1 MSLRPLGVGGPFTSS
16 TVIAHTRLPAGYT
29 PMPDSAPRVDFEAVF
44 NAAPGSYL
52 LLAPDLTI
60 VAVDD
65 AYLAATMTSR
75 DGIIGR
81 PLFDA
86 FPDDP
91 ADASATGVRNLRAS
105 LERALATRHPD
116 RMPVQR
122 YPIRRPDGSFE
133 VRYWSPLNTPVLGPG
148 GAVRYLI
155 HWVEDVTDLV
165 RLKEERQAAIAVH
178 ERELEARDTKI
189 EAEVFLRSEAIEA
202 NRRLR
207 ESETRLRLLTEALPQ
222 IIWTALPDGSR
233 EYVNERWTDWT
244 GLPVSAAL
252 GDGWAEV
259 IHPEDRD
266 ATTQAWAAAAS
277 GATGRFEHAQ
287 RYRTRE
293 GGYRWVL
300 STAAAHRG
308 PNGQVLRWYGATTDI
323 HDRVTAEQQRRQAQ
337 RLQAAGKLAGGVAHE
352 VNNMLTVVLGFGEL
366 VRDRLAAADVR
377 EDLEQMILAAER
389 AAVVTRQLL
398 AYSRQQQLHPVV
410 LDLQPVVRELAP
422 ALARVLGSD
431 RRLALDWSE
440 PAWVKADRGQL
451 EQVLINLVANA
462 RDATGTDAEI
472 RIGVGRRYVDPVTLE
487 RQHETELVPGEF
499 ATVTVE
505 DSGTGMDA
513 ETMSQVFEPFFTTK
527 GVGEGTGLGLSM
539 VYGIVKQHGG
549 YVGIASEV
557 GVGTRVTVHLPLAP
571 APAEAAEAAAMAPGT
586 RGYGRILVVEDEP
599 MLRDLARR
607 ALARRGYEVVV
618 VTDGA
623 SALRLLEGDT
633 PRFDLVLT
641 DVVMPKL
648 NGKELADRI
657 WSRFP
662 GLPVLFMTGY
672 SPQDVLKRGLVIAG
686 ASFVQKPFTPEG
698 LVEAVERMLNAGD
711 RAEAGR
717 E

>member
-1 MSLRPLGVGGPFTSS
+1 
-16 TVIAHTRLPAGYT
+16 
-29 PMPDSAPRVDFEAVF
+29 MPDPAPRVDFEAVF

-60 VAVDD
+60 LAVDD

-75 DGIIGR
+75 EAIVGKYV
-81 PLFDA
+81 FDA

-91 ADASATGVRNLRAS
+91 DDPSATGVRNLRAS
-105 LERALATRHPD
+105 LERAVSTRRPD

-133 VRYWSPLNTPVLGPG
+133 DRWWSPLNMPVLGAG
-148 GAVRYLI
+148 GEVRYLI
-155 HWVEDVTDLV
+155 HWVEDVTDLW
-165 RLKEERQAAIAVH
+165 RIKEESRAAIAVR
-178 ERELEARDTKI
+178 ERELQVRDSKI
-189 EAEVFLRSEAIEA
+189 EAEAYLRNEAIEA
-202 NRRLR
+202 NRRLT
-207 ESETRLRLLTEALPQ
+207 ESETRLRLLTVALPQ
-222 IIWTALPDGSR
+222 IIWTASPDGTR

-244 GLPVSAAL
+244 GLPVSHAL
-252 GDGWAEV
+252 GDSWAQV

-266 ATTQAWAAAAS
+266 ATTRAWAAAAS
-277 GATGRFEHAQ
+277 GTTGRFEHAQ
-287 RYRTRE
+287 RYRMRD

-308 PNGQVLRWYGATTDI
+308 PDGQVLRWYGATTDI

-366 VRDRLAAADVR
+366 VRDRLAAEDVR

-398 AYSRQQQLHPVV
+398 AYSRQQQLPPVV
-410 LDLQPVVRELAP
+410 VDLQQVVRELAP

-431 RRLALDWSE
+431 RRLAVDWNE
-440 PAWVKADRGQL
+440 PAWVTADRGQL

-472 RIGVGRRYVDPVTLE
+472 RVAVGSRYVDPATLE
-487 RQHETELVPGEF
+487 RHHETELVPGEF

-513 ETMSQVFEPFFTTK
+513 DTMSQVFEPFFTTK

-549 YVGIASEV
+549 FVDIASEL
-557 GVGTRVTVHLPLAP
+557 GVGTRVTVHLPRAP
-571 APAEAAEAAAMAPGT
+571 APAAANEPDTLPPGT

-607 ALARRGYEVVV
+607 ALARKGYDVVV

-698 LVEAVERMLNAGD
+698 LVEAVERMLNAGE
-711 RAEAGR
+711 RAGAGR

>member
-1 MSLRPLGVGGPFTSS
+1 
-16 TVIAHTRLPAGYT
+16 
-29 PMPDSAPRVDFEAVF
+29 MPDSAPRVDFEAVF
-44 NAAPGSYL
+44 KAAPGSYL

-60 VAVDD
+60 LAVDE

-75 DGIIGR
+75 EGIVGR
-81 PLFDA
+81 PLFEA

-91 ADASATGVRNLRAS
+91 TDAGATGVRNLRAS
-105 LERALATRHPD
+105 LERALATKHPD

-133 VRYWSPLNTPVLGPG
+133 VRYWSPLNTPVLGDRG
-148 GAVRYLI
+148 EVRYLI
-155 HWVEDVTDLV
+155 HWVEDVTELV
-165 RLKEERQAAIAVH
+165 RLKEESQAAIALSQ
-178 ERELEARDTKI
+178 RELEARDSKI
-189 EAEVFLRSEAIEA
+189 EAEVFLRSEAMQA
-202 NRRLR
+202 NRLLT

-222 IIWTALPDGSR
+222 IIWTAAPDGSR
-233 EYVNERWTDWT
+233 EYVNERWTEWT

-252 GDGWAEV
+252 GDGWAQV

-266 ATTQAWAAAAS
+266 ATTRAWAAAAS
-277 GATGRFEHAQ
+277 GGSARFEHAQ
-287 RYRTRE
+287 RYRMRD

-300 STAAAHRG
+300 STAAPHRG
-308 PNGQVLRWYGATTDI
+308 SDGQVLRWYGATTDI

-366 VRDRLAAADVR
+366 VRDRLGADDAVR

-398 AYSRQQQLHPVV
+398 AYSRRQQLHPVV
-410 LDLQPVVRELAP
+410 LDLHRVVRELAP
-422 ALARVLGSD
+422 ALGRVLGSD
-431 RRLALDWSE
+431 RRLAVNWSE
-440 PAWVKADRGQL
+440 PVWVKADRGQL

-472 RIGVGRRYVDPVTLE
+472 WISVGRRYIDPATLE

-499 ATVTVE
+499 ASVTVA
-505 DSGTGMDA
+505 DSGRGMDP
-513 ETMSQVFEPFFTTK
+513 ETVSQVFEPFFTTK
-527 GVGEGTGLGLSM
+527 GAGEGTGLGLSM

-549 YVGIASEV
+549 YVGITSEV
-557 GVGTRVTVHLPLAP
+557 GVGTKVTVNLPLAP
-571 APAEAAEAAAMAPGT
+571 APVEAEEAHPVRPAAQ
-586 RGYGRILVVEDEP
+586 RYGRILVVEDEP

-607 ALARRGYEVVV
+607 ALTRKGYDVVV

-648 NGKELADRI
+648 NGKELADRV

-672 SPQDVLKRGLVIAG
+672 SPQDVLKRGLVVAG
-686 ASFVQKPFTPEG
+686 ASFIQKPFTPEG
-698 LVEAVERMLNAGD
+698 LVEAVERLLRAGE
-711 RAEAGR
+711 RAGAAQEL
-717 E
+717 

>member
-1 MSLRPLGVGGPFTSS
+1 
-16 TVIAHTRLPAGYT
+16 
-29 PMPDSAPRVDFEAVF
+29 MPDSAPRVDFEAVF
-44 NAAPGSYL
+44 NSAPGSYL

-60 VAVDD
+60 VAVDQ

-75 DGIIGR
+75 DAILGR
-81 PLFDA
+81 GLFEA

-91 ADASATGVRNLRAS
+91 NDPDATGVRNLRAS
-105 LERALATRHPD
+105 LERTLATRKPD
-116 RMPVQR
+116 RMAIQR

-133 VRYWSPLNTPVLGPG
+133 VRFWSPLNTPVLGPDG
-148 GAVRYLI
+148 EVRYLI
-155 HWVEDVTDLV
+155 HWVEDVTELV
-165 RLKEERQAAIAVH
+165 RLKEESQAALDRR
-178 ERELEARDTKI
+178 ERELEARDSTI
-189 EAEVFLRSEAIEA
+189 EAEVFLRTEAMQA
-202 NRRLR
+202 NRRLT

-222 IIWTALPDGSR
+222 IIWTAAPDGSR

-252 GDGWAEV
+252 GDGWAQV

-266 ATTQAWAAAAS
+266 ATTRAWAAAAS
-277 GATGRFEHAQ
+277 GGTGRFEHAQ
-287 RYRTRE
+287 RYRMRDA
-293 GGYRWVL
+293 GYRWVL
-300 STAAAHRG
+300 STATAQRDPDG
-308 PNGQVLRWYGATTDI
+308 RTLRWYGVTTDI
-323 HDRVTAEQQRRQAQ
+323 HDRVTAEQQWRQAQ

-366 VRDRLAAADVR
+366 VRERLGGDDTVR
-377 EDLEQMILAAER
+377 EDLGQMVLAAER

-410 LDLQPVVRELAP
+410 LDLHQVVRELAP
-422 ALARVLGSD
+422 ALARILGSD
-431 RRLALDWSE
+431 RRLMVGWSE
-440 PAWVKADRGQL
+440 PAWVTADRGQL

-462 RDATGTDAEI
+462 RDATRTDGE
-472 RIGVGRRYVDPVTLE
+472 IGVSVTRRYIDPATLE

-499 ATVTVE
+499 ACVTVE
-505 DSGTGMDA
+505 DSGRGMDP
-513 ETMSQVFEPFFTTK
+513 ETVSQVFEPFFTTK

-549 YVGIASEV
+549 YVAIASEL

-571 APAEAAEAAAMAPGT
+571 APAQADEAPAVPAET
-586 RGYGRILVVEDEP
+586 RRYGRILVVEDEP

-607 ALARRGYEVVV
+607 ALTRKGYDVVV
-618 VTDGA
+618 MTDGA
-623 SALRLLEGDT
+623 SALRLLEADT

-648 NGKELADRI
+648 NGKELADRV
-657 WSRFP
+657 WTRFP

-686 ASFVQKPFTPEG
+686 ASFIQKPFTPEG
-698 LVEAVERMLNAGD
+698 LVEAVERMLKAGD
-711 RAEAGR
+711 HAGAGR
-717 E
+717 GTV

>member
-1 MSLRPLGVGGPFTSS
+1 MADSSL
-16 TVIAHTRLPAGYT
+16 
-29 PMPDSAPRVDFEAVF
+29 RVDFEAVF

-60 VAVDD
+60 LAVDE

-75 DGIIGR
+75 EGIVGR
-81 PLFDA
+81 PLFEA

-91 ADASATGVRNLRAS
+91 ADPGATGVRNLRAS
-105 LERALATRHPD
+105 LERALATGRPD
-116 RMPVQR
+116 RMSIQR

-133 VRYWSPLNTPVLGPG
+133 VRYWSPLNTPVRGPG
-148 GAVRYLI
+148 GEVRYLI
-155 HWVEDVTDLV
+155 HWVEDVSELV
-165 RLKEERQAAIAVH
+165 RLKEESQAAIDLR
-178 ERELEARDTKI
+178 ERELEARDSKI
-189 EAEVFLRSEAIEA
+189 EAEMFLRSEAMEA
-202 NRRLR
+202 NRLLT

-222 IIWTALPDGSR
+222 IIWTAAPDGSR

-252 GDGWAEV
+252 GDNWSAV
-259 IHPEDRD
+259 IHPEDRE
-266 ATTQAWAAAAS
+266 ATTRAWAAAAS
-277 GATGRFEHAQ
+277 SGAARFEHAQ
-287 RYRTRE
+287 RYRMRDAS
-293 GGYRWVL
+293 YRWVL
-300 STAAAHRG
+300 STATAQRDPDG
-308 PNGQVLRWYGATTDI
+308 RTLRWYGVTTDI

-366 VRDRLAAADVR
+366 VRDRLGDDQVR

-410 LDLQPVVRELAP
+410 LDLHQVARELAP

-431 RRLALDWSE
+431 RRLTVGWSD
-440 PAWVKADRGQL
+440 PTWVKADRGQL

-472 RIGVGRRYVDPVTLE
+472 RLTVSRRYIDPATLE
-487 RQHETELVPGEF
+487 RHHETELVPGEF

-527 GVGEGTGLGLSM
+527 SVGQGTGLGLSM

-557 GVGTRVTVHLPLAP
+557 GVGTRVTVHLPVAP
-571 APAEAAEAAAMAPGT
+571 APVQADEAAAVAPGT

-607 ALARRGYEVVV
+607 ALARKGYDVVV

-623 SALRLLEGDT
+623 SALRLLESDT
-633 PRFDLVLT
+633 PSFDLVLT

-648 NGKELADRI
+648 NGKELADRV
-657 WSRFP
+657 WSKFP

-686 ASFVQKPFTPEG
+686 ASFIQKPFTPEG
-698 LVEAVERMLNAGD
+698 LVEAVQRMLHAGD
-711 RAEAGR
+711 RAGAGS

>member
-1 MSLRPLGVGGPFTSS
+1 
-16 TVIAHTRLPAGYT
+16 
-29 PMPDSAPRVDFEAVF
+29 
-44 NAAPGSYL
+44 
-52 LLAPDLTI
+52 
-60 VAVDD
+60 
-65 AYLAATMTSR
+65 
-75 DGIIGR
+75 
-81 PLFDA
+81 
-86 FPDDP
+86 
-91 ADASATGVRNLRAS
+91 
-105 LERALATRHPD
+105 
-116 RMPVQR
+116 
-122 YPIRRPDGSFE
+122 
-133 VRYWSPLNTPVLGPG
+133 
-148 GAVRYLI
+148 
-155 HWVEDVTDLV
+155 
-165 RLKEERQAAIAVH
+165 
-178 ERELEARDTKI
+178 
-189 EAEVFLRSEAIEA
+189 
-202 NRRLR
+202 
-207 ESETRLRLLTEALPQ
+207 
-222 IIWTALPDGSR
+222 
-233 EYVNERWTDWT
+233 
-244 GLPVSAAL
+244 
-252 GDGWAEV
+252 
-259 IHPEDRD
+259 
-266 ATTQAWAAAAS
+266 
-277 GATGRFEHAQ
+277 
-287 RYRTRE
+287 
-293 GGYRWVL
+293 
-300 STAAAHRG
+300 
-308 PNGQVLRWYGATTDI
+308 
-323 HDRVTAEQQRRQAQ
+323 
-337 RLQAAGKLAGGVAHE
+337 
-352 VNNMLTVVLGFGEL
+352 
-366 VRDRLAAADVR
+366 
-377 EDLEQMILAAER
+377 
-389 AAVVTRQLL
+389 
-398 AYSRQQQLHPVV
+398 
-410 LDLQPVVRELAP
+410 
-422 ALARVLGSD
+422 VLGSD
-431 RRLALDWSE
+431 RRLTLDWNE

-472 RIGVGRRYVDPVTLE
+472 RIGVGRRYVDPATLE

-717 E
+717 Q

>member
-1 MSLRPLGVGGPFTSS
+1 
-16 TVIAHTRLPAGYT
+16 
-29 PMPDSAPRVDFEAVF
+29 MPDSAPRVDFEAVF

-60 VAVDD
+60 LAVDD

-75 DGIIGR
+75 EGIVGR
-81 PLFDA
+81 SLFDA

-91 ADASATGVRNLRAS
+91 NDPSATGVRNLRAS
-105 LERALATRHPD
+105 LERALATRRAD

-122 YPIRRPDGSFE
+122 YPIRRPDGTFE
-133 VRYWSPLNTPVLGPG
+133 VRYWSPLNTPVLGPD

-155 HWVEDVTDLV
+155 HWVEDVTALV
-165 RLKEERQAAIAVH
+165 RLREESQAAIALR
-178 ERELEARDTKI
+178 ERELEARDSKL
-189 EAEVFLRSEAIEA
+189 EAELFLRNEAMEA
-202 NRRLR
+202 NRLLT

-222 IIWTALPDGSR
+222 IIWTSSPDGAR

-252 GDGWAEV
+252 GDGWAQV
-259 IHPEDRD
+259 IHPEDRE
-266 ATTQAWAAAAS
+266 ATTRAWAAAAS
-277 GATGRFEHAQ
+277 GATRRFEHSQ
-287 RYRTRE
+287 RYRMRD
-293 GGYRWVL
+293 GSYRWVL
-300 STAAAHRG
+300 STAAAQRDAEG
-308 PNGQVLRWYGATTDI
+308 RVLRWYGVTTDI

-366 VRDRLAAADVR
+366 VRDRLDAADVR

-389 AAVVTRQLL
+389 AAAVTRQLL
-398 AYSRQQQLHPVV
+398 AYSRQQQLHAVV
-410 LDLQPVVRELAP
+410 LDLQQVVRELAP
-422 ALARVLGSD
+422 ALARILGSD
-431 RRLALDWSE
+431 RRLTVGWSE
-440 PAWVKADRGQL
+440 PVWVQADRGQL

-472 RIGVGRRYVDPVTLE
+472 RVSVGRQHIDPATLE
-487 RQHETELVPGEF
+487 RYHETELVPGEF

-505 DSGTGMDA
+505 DSGSGMDA

-539 VYGIVKQHGG
+539 VYGIVRQHGG
-549 YVGIASEV
+549 YVGITSEL
-557 GVGTRVTVHLPLAP
+557 GVGTRVTVHLPLVP
-571 APAEAAEAAAMAPGT
+571 APAEAREAAAVPPGT

-607 ALARRGYEVVV
+607 ALDRHGYDVVV

-657 WSRFP
+657 WTRFP

-672 SPQDVLKRGLVIAG
+672 SPEDVLKRGLVIAG
-686 ASFVQKPFTPEG
+686 ASFIQKPFTPEG
-698 LVEAVERMLNAGD
+698 LVEAVERMLNAGE
-711 RAEAGR
+711 RAGAAR

>member
-1 MSLRPLGVGGPFTSS
+1 
-16 TVIAHTRLPAGYT
+16 
-29 PMPDSAPRVDFEAVF
+29 MPDSAPRVDFEAVF

-60 VAVDD
+60 LAVDD
-65 AYLAATMTSR
+65 AYLDATMTTR
-75 DGIIGR
+75 EAIVGR
-81 PLFDA
+81 PLFQA

-91 ADASATGVRNLRAS
+91 NDPNATGVRNLRAS
-105 LERALATRHPD
+105 LERALASRRPD

-122 YPIRRPDGSFE
+122 YPIRRPEEAGGGFE
-133 VRYWSPLNTPVLGPG
+133 VRYWSPLNTPVLGSDG
-148 GAVRYLI
+148 EVRYLI

-165 RLKEERQAAIAVH
+165 RLKEESQAANDLR
-178 ERELEARDTKI
+178 EREIKARDSKI
-189 EAEVFLRSEAIEA
+189 EAEVFLRTEAMHA
-202 NRRLR
+202 NRLLA

-222 IIWTALPDGSR
+222 IIWTAAPDGGI

-244 GLPVSAAL
+244 GLPVDAAL
-252 GDGWAEV
+252 GDGWAAV
-259 IHPEDRD
+259 VHPDDREP
-266 ATTQAWAAAAS
+266 TVRAWAATASS
-277 GATGRFEHAQ
+277 GAARHEHAQ
-287 RYRTRE
+287 RFRMRD
-293 GGYRWVL
+293 GSYRWVL
-300 STAAAHRG
+300 ATASAHRG
-308 PNGQVLRWYGATTDI
+308 ADGSLLRWYGVTTDI

-366 VRDRLAAADVR
+366 VRDRLGGDAVR

-398 AYSRQQQLHPVV
+398 AYSRQQQLDPVV
-410 LDLQPVVRELAP
+410 LDLQRVVREVEP
-422 ALARVLGSD
+422 ALKRVLGSD
-431 RRLALDWSE
+431 RRLLVEWSD
-440 PAWVKADRGQL
+440 PTWVKADRGQL

-462 RDATGTDAEI
+462 RDATGTDAHI
-472 RIGVGRRYVDPVTLE
+472 RIAVSRRHIDPATLE
-487 RQHETELVPGEF
+487 RRHETELVPGMF
-499 ATVTVE
+499 ASVTVE
-505 DSGTGMDA
+505 DSGSGMDA

-527 GVGEGTGLGLSM
+527 AVGEGTGLGLSM

-549 YVGIASEV
+549 YVDIASEV
-557 GVGTRVTVHLPLAP
+557 GVGTSVTVHLPLVP
-571 APAEAAEAAAMAPGT
+571 APAQGDEAAVVPGAT
-586 RGYGRILVVEDEP
+586 RGYGRILVVEDEA

-607 ALARRGYEVVV
+607 ALERKGYDVVV

-648 NGKELADRI
+648 NGKELADRV

-672 SPQDVLKRGLVIAG
+672 SPQEVLKRGLVIAS
-686 ASFVQKPFTPEG
+686 ASVIQKPFTPEA
-698 LVEAVERMLNAGD
+698 LVEAVERLLNAGE
-711 RAEAGR
+711 REGAGR
-717 E
+717 D

>member
-1 MSLRPLGVGGPFTSS
+1 
-16 TVIAHTRLPAGYT
+16 
-29 PMPDSAPRVDFEAVF
+29 MPDSAPRVDFEAVF
-44 NAAPGSYL
+44 NAAPDSYL

-60 VAVDD
+60 LAVDE

-75 DGIIGR
+75 EGIVGR
-81 PLFDA
+81 PLFEA

-91 ADASATGVRNLRAS
+91 TDPSATGVRNLRAS
-105 LERALATRHPD
+105 LERALATRQPD

-122 YPIRRPDGSFE
+122 YPIRRPDGTFE
-133 VRYWSPLNTPVLGPG
+133 LRYWSPLNTPVLGPAG
-148 GAVRYLI
+148 EVRYLI

-165 RLKEERQAAIAVH
+165 RIKEESQAAIDLR
-178 ERELEARDTKI
+178 ERELKARDSKI
-189 EAEVFLRSEAIEA
+189 EAEVFLRSEAMQA
-202 NRRLR
+202 NRLLA

-222 IIWTALPDGSR
+222 IIWTAAPDGSR

-252 GDGWAEV
+252 GDGWAQV
-259 IHPEDRD
+259 IHPEDRE
-266 ATTQAWAAAAS
+266 ATTRAWAAAAAG
-277 GATGRFEHAQ
+277 GAGRFEHAQ
-287 RYRTRE
+287 RYRMRD

-300 STAAAHRG
+300 STAAPHRG
-308 PNGQVLRWYGATTDI
+308 LDGQVLRWYGATTDI

-366 VRDRLAAADVR
+366 MRDQLGADQVRQ
-377 EDLEQMILAAER
+377 DLEQMILAAER

-410 LDLQPVVRELAP
+410 LDLHQVVRELAP

-431 RRLALDWSE
+431 RRIKVDWSE

-472 RIGVGRRYVDPVTLE
+472 RVSVSRRHIDPATLE
-487 RQHETELVPGEF
+487 RQHETELVPGMF

-505 DSGTGMDA
+505 DTGSGMDP
-513 ETMSQVFEPFFTTK
+513 ETVSQVFEPFFTTK
-527 GVGEGTGLGLSM
+527 AAGEGTGLGLST

-549 YVGIASEV
+549 YVGIASEL
-557 GVGTRVTVHLPLAP
+557 GVGTRVTVHLPLVP
-571 APAEAAEAAAMAPGT
+571 APTDAGEAASAPIAT

-607 ALARRGYEVVV
+607 ALDRRGYEVVV

-672 SPQDVLKRGLVIAG
+672 SPQDVLKRGLVIAR
-686 ASFVQKPFTPEG
+686 ASFIQKPFTPEG
-698 LVEAVERMLNAGD
+698 LVEAVERMLNAGA
-711 RAEAGR
+711 RAGAGQSP
-717 E
+717 